1 LTCIHY
7 KKTISALRVLLNTG
21 ENMETRTKHPFL
33 KTEPARHATV
43 PPAYLS
49 TAEAA
54 AYLRWS
60 KRTIREKVRTGVFRR
75 GQHYF
80 QPPGCQMRWTTEAI
94 VRWLESE
101 GTNLFANVGDFLRHD
116 TA

>member
-1 LTCIHY
+1 ME
-7 KKTISALRVLLNTG
+7 TIS
-21 ENMETRTKHPFL
+21 KHPSL
-33 KTEPARHATV
+33 KSDVARPAIV
-43 PPAYLS
+43 PPAYLT

-80 QPPGCQMRWTTEAI
+80 QPPGCQMRWKTDAI

-101 GTNLFANVGDFLRHD
+101 GTNLFANVGDALL
-116 TA
+116 T